1 MASAEEL
8 LAAMSEPGE
17 DERVILTIDEN
28 LRIVTIPSVALV
40 IGAKGD
46 KDVNRI
52 WFKINRYYRGTDL
65 NGFVPKIYYTNAAG
79 ERYYYE
85 AADAGLE
92 GDCILFSWL
101 IGRKAVA
108 ETGTVEFGVCMQ
120 CLDGDTVEKEFNTTT
135 ATMQC
140 VRSACN
146 EDAERDGPAQS
157 STVLVL
163 GSAVLGQTRLG

>member
-65 NGFVPKIYYTNAAG
+65 NGFMPKVYYTNAAG

-85 AADAGLE
+85 STDARLE
-92 GDCILFSWL
+92 EGHILFSWL
-101 IGRKAVA
+101 IGRKAVE

-120 CLDGDTVEKEFNTTT
+120 RLSGGEVLKEFNTTI

-140 VRSACN
+140 LQSACDG
-146 EDAERDGPAQS
+146 EAECDGPGLSA
-157 STVLVL
+157 TLIL
-163 GSAVLGQTRLG
+163 GSGTIGYARLG